1 MSKIT
6 FFTGQPIFTQLLKFI
21 PKDLIKRLAKKH
33 GTDYYYKKFDS
44 YHHLIVMLF
53 ASFQK
58 CNSLRELISGM
69 LVWQNK
75 LLHLGI
81 KHYPCRST
89 LSDANGARTHEF
101 FEEVYFSLLK
111 LHKNKLLP
119 DSRLKKEDRL
129 YIIDSSTFELFS
141 DIMLGVGANSKNGK
155 RKGGVKAHMM
165 INAVHLLPEICYFS
179 NARENDRI
187 IMDKVSL
194 PAGSILV
201 FDKGYAKFS
210 QWQQWTIDGLFWVTR
225 MNKNAS
231 YEVIQKMNVGEAQ
244 LKKGVISDEYILLGR
259 GTTPS
264 TEQIPARRIVY
275 YDKSKNRIF
284 AFVTNAEHLKPFSI
298 AALYKRRWLIETNF
312 KAIKQNFQLR
322 YFLGNTPNAIKIQL
336 WCALIADLL
345 IRIVMN
351 LAHKKKKN
359 WAFSN
364 LCALI
369 RMHLATYVNIIAFL
383 ISPIKSLRYYVP
395 LKIQYEMKFDSS

>member
-1 MSKIT
+1 MSKNT
-6 FFTGQPIFTQLLKFI
+6 FFIGQPIFTQLLKFI
-21 PKDLIKRLAKKH
+21 PKDLIKRLAIKH
-33 GTDYYYKKFDS
+33 EADYYYKKIDS

-81 KHYPCRST
+81 KHNPCRST
-89 LSDANGARTHEF
+89 LADANGARKHEF
-101 FEEVYFSLLK
+101 FVEVYFSLLK
-111 LHKNKLLP
+111 LHKNNLLP
-119 DSRLKKEDRL
+119 DSRLKREDRL
-129 YIIDSSTFELFS
+129 FIMDSSTFELFS
-141 DIMLGVGANSKNGK
+141 DVMLGVGANSKNGK

-187 IMDKVSL
+187 IVDKILL

-201 FDKGYAKFS
+201 FDKGYSKFS

-225 MNKNAS
+225 LNKNAS
-231 YEVIQKMNVGEAQ
+231 YVVIQKMNVSPAQ
-244 LKKGVISDEYILLGR
+244 MKKGVISDEYIFLGR

-275 YDKSKNRIF
+275 YDKSKSRIF

-322 YFLGNTPNAIKIQL
+322 YFLGDTPNAIKIQL
-336 WCALIADLL
+336 WSALIADLL

-383 ISPIKSLRYYVP
+383 ISPLKSLRYYTP
-395 LKIQYEMKFDSS
+395 PKTQYEMQFDST

>member
-1 MSKIT
+1 MIKIT

-21 PKDLIKRLAKKH
+21 PRDLIKGLAKKH

-58 CNSLRELISGM
+58 CNSLRELITGM

-75 LLHLGI
+75 LLHLGV

-89 LSDANGARTHEF
+89 LADANEARTHEF

-119 DSRLKKEDRL
+119 DSRPKKEDRL
-129 YIIDSSTFELFS
+129 YVMDSSTFELFS
-141 DIMLGVGANSKNGK
+141 DIMLAAGAHSKNGK

-165 INAVHLLPEICYFS
+165 INAAHLLPEVCYFS
-179 NARENDRI
+179 DATENDRI
-187 IMDKVSL
+187 IMDKISL

-201 FDKGYAKFS
+201 FDKGYVKFS
-210 QWQQWTIDGLFWVTR
+210 QWQQWTIEGLFWVTR
-225 MNKNAS
+225 MNKNAF
-231 YEVIQKMNVGEAQ
+231 YEVIQKMNVSEAQ
-244 LKKGVISDEYILLGR
+244 MKKGVICDEYILLGR

-264 TEQIPARRIVY
+264 TERIPARRIVY
-275 YDKSKNRIF
+275 YDKSKNRTF
-284 AFVTNAEHLKPFSI
+284 TFLTNAEHLKPFSI

-322 YFLGNTPNAIKIQL
+322 YFLGDTSNAIKIQL

-351 LAHKKKKN
+351 LANKKKKN

-383 ISPIKSLRYYVP
+383 ISPLKSLRYYAP
-395 LKIQYEMKFDSS
+395 PKTQFEMQFNST

>member
-1 MSKIT
+1 MNKNT

-21 PKDLIKRLAKKH
+21 PRDLIKRLAKKH
-33 GTDYYYKKFDS
+33 ETDYYYKKFDS
-44 YHHLIVMLF
+44 YHHLVVMLF

-75 LLHLGI
+75 LLQLGI
-81 KHYPCRST
+81 KHFPCRST
-89 LSDANGARTHEF
+89 LADANGARTQEF
-101 FEEVYFSLLK
+101 FEEVYFSLLN

-119 DSRLKKEDRL
+119 DSRKKREDRL
-129 YIIDSSTFELFS
+129 YIMDSSTFELFS
-141 DIMLGVGANSKNGK
+141 DVMLGVGANSKNGK

-187 IMDKVSL
+187 IMDKITL

-201 FDKGYAKFS
+201 FDKGYVKFS
-210 QWQQWTIDGLFWVTR
+210 QWQRWTIDGLFWVTR
-225 MNKNAS
+225 MNNNAF
-231 YEVIQKMNVGEAQ
+231 YEVIQKMNVSEAQ

-259 GTTPS
+259 GTSPS
-264 TEQIPARRIVY
+264 TEQIPARRIAY

-284 AFVTNAEHLKPFSI
+284 VFVTNAEHLKPFSI

-322 YFLGNTPNAIKIQL
+322 YFLGDNANAIKIQL

-369 RMHLATYVNIIAFL
+369 RMHLSTYVNIIAFL
-383 ISPIKSLRYYVP
+383 IAPIKSLRYYAP
-395 LKIQYEMKFDSS
+395 PKTQYEMQFDSS

>member
-1 MSKIT
+1 MSKNT

-21 PKDLIKRLAKKH
+21 PRDLIKRLAKKH
-33 GTDYYYKKFDS
+33 ETDYYYKKFDS
-44 YHHLIVMLF
+44 YHHLVVMLF

-75 LLHLGI
+75 LLQLGI
-81 KHYPCRST
+81 KHFPCRST
-89 LSDANGARTHEF
+89 LADANGARTQEF
-101 FEEVYFSLLK
+101 FEEVYFSLLN

-119 DSRLKKEDRL
+119 DSRKKREDRL
-129 YIIDSSTFELFS
+129 YIMDSSTFELFS
-141 DIMLGVGANSKNGK
+141 DVMLGVGANSKNGK

-187 IMDKVSL
+187 IMDKITL

-201 FDKGYAKFS
+201 FDKGYVKFS
-210 QWQQWTIDGLFWVTR
+210 QWQRWTIDGLFWVTR
-225 MNKNAS
+225 MNNNAF
-231 YEVIQKMNVGEAQ
+231 YEVIQKMNVSEAQ

-259 GTTPS
+259 GTSPT
-264 TEQIPARRIVY
+264 TEQIPARRIAY

-284 AFVTNAEHLKPFSI
+284 VFVTNAEHLKPFSI

-322 YFLGNTPNAIKIQL
+322 YFLGDNANAIKIQL

-369 RMHLATYVNIIAFL
+369 RMHLSTYVNIIAFL
-383 ISPIKSLRYYVP
+383 IAPIKSLRYYAP
-395 LKIQYEMKFDSS
+395 PKTQYEMQFDSS